1 MKSPLSKPMQRAW
14 MKLGPDLLPFAD
26 AASAGLPLSRLL
38 RLSLFQVSVGM
49 ATVLLIGTLNRVL
62 IVEMGVSAW
71 LVSLMVALPLIFAPF
86 RTLVGFRSDNHR
98 SVLGW
103 RRVPYI
109 WMGTMMQF
117 GGLAIMPFALIVLS
131 GDTHGPLI
139 IGHIASALAFL
150 LVGAGLQTTQT
161 AGLALATDL
170 APAALRPRVIALMYA
185 MLLIGMVVC
194 GLAFGTLLAKF
205 SQFRLI
211 QVVQGA
217 GLVTMLL
224 NIIALWKQE
233 ARDPALTLP
242 RAGPSFSET
251 WRTYT
256 STARATRFLLAV
268 SIGTA
273 AFNMQDIILEPYGG
287 QILHLSV
294 SSTTLLT
301 AMLAGGA
308 LLAFALAARAL
319 ARGFDAC
326 RLAAYGILVGLL
338 AFVTVIY
345 SAPLDS
351 GVLFRIGSAAI
362 GFGNGLFCVGTL
374 AGAMERERGGT
385 GLALGAWGAVQAG
398 AAGIAIAL
406 GGALRDVTSALAAAG
421 SLGPGLRSP
430 VVGYSIV
437 YQLEILLLF
446 LALIVLGPLVG
457 RSRRP
462 GFEGGNALTGAT
474 EHARTLISIRNA

>member
-1 MKSPLSKPMQRAW
+1 MRLPGNRRLQRAW
-14 MKLGPDLLPFAD
+14 MKLGPELLPFAD
-26 AASAGLPLSRLL
+26 AASEGLPLLRLL

-86 RTLVGFRSDNHR
+86 RTLVGFRSDHHQ

-109 WMGTMMQF
+109 WLGTMMQF
-117 GGLAIMPFALIVLS
+117 GGLAILPFALIVLS
-131 GDTHGPLI
+131 GDTHGPVI

-170 APAALRPRVIALMYA
+170 APAHLRPRVIALMYA
-185 MLLIGMVVC
+185 MLLVGMVIC
-194 GLAFGTLLAKF
+194 GLAFGTLLANF

-217 GLVTMLL
+217 GLMTMVL

-233 ARDPALTLP
+233 SRSPAVAQQ
-242 RAGPSFSET
+242 RAAPGFSET
-251 WRTYT
+251 WQAYAR
-256 STARATRFLLAV
+256 SGRATRFLFAV

-294 SSTTLLT
+294 GTTTSLT
-301 AMLAGGA
+301 AMLAAGA
-308 LLAFALAARAL
+308 LLAFAIAARAL

-326 RLAAYGILVGLL
+326 RLAAYGALIGLL
-338 AFVTVIY
+338 AFVIVIY

-351 GVLFRIGSAAI
+351 ALLFRIGTGAI
-362 GFGNGLFCVGTL
+362 GFANGLFCVGTL
-374 AGAMERERGGT
+374 AAAMAREQGGT

-406 GGALRDVTSALAAAG
+406 GGAMRDGTSALAAAG
-421 SLGPGLRSP
+421 LLGPALTSP
-430 VVGYSIV
+430 VVGYSLV
-437 YQLEILLLF
+437 YHVEILLLF
-446 LALIVLGPLVG
+446 AALVVLGPLVG

-462 GFEGGNALTGAT
+462 GVQDGHPAEFAAASPHQLATLNNA
-474 EHARTLISIRNA
+474 